1 MDFKTFEE
9 LFTPFCQT
17 PHIKSGKAKSYYNAI
32 IYLAEFLN
40 VKKLTRDG
48 VLSIIHKEEAIQ
60 NKASVFYSELL
71 KWLSSHKRKSY
82 LSNGYIRAAMPYFK
96 EFVKQYNLL

>member
-48 VLSIIHKEEAIQ
+48 VLSIIHKE
-60 NKASVFYSELL
+60 SYS
-71 KWLSSHKRKSY
+71 KQS
-82 LSNGYIRAAMPYFK
+82 IRFLFRTIKM
-96 EFVKQYNLL
+96 VVQS